1 VTEGSEGES
10 VDPLE
15 KPGEVLDEKQ
25 KQWFEPLGPV
35 AATTARFLYAVNRV
49 LMRVIFR
56 LRVAGFDHLPEH
68 EQWVMTPNHTS
79 YLDPFAIAA
88 LLDWNQLRKTY
99 WAGWTGIVLAN
110 PLMRFL
116 SRLGK
121 ILPVEPMRAARSSLA
136 FGATILKNKKNLV
149 WFPEGGLSANGE
161 LQDFKPGIGML
172 LEHFRARVIPVF
184 VHGTHQALP
193 PGKFFPKPHAICVV
207 FGKPL
212 DAQQLKREGR
222 GEKPH
227 QQIASALQDKVAE
240 LG

>member
-1 VTEGSEGES
+1 
-10 VDPLE
+10 
-15 KPGEVLDEKQ
+15 
-25 KQWFEPLGPV
+25 
-35 AATTARFLYAVNRV
+35 
-49 LMRVIFR
+49 
-56 LRVAGFDHLPEH
+56 
-68 EQWVMTPNHTS
+68 
-79 YLDPFAIAA
+79 

-110 PLMRFL
+110 PVMRFL

-172 LEHFRARVIPVF
+172 LEHFPARVVPVF

-193 PGKFFPKPHAICVV
+193 PGKFFPKPHAIYVV
-207 FGKPL
+207 FGKAL

-222 GEKPH
+222 GEKP
-227 QQIASALQDKVAE
+227 QQEITNALHDYVAK
-240 LG
+240 LAQGVS